1 MSSRLENALGYSG
14 TNGRKPSCSTIM
26 WSSLTS
32 SNREKILPLVS
43 RVSGARYRNFSTR
56 GDAEAYYLDAKKDR
70 LVTVVRD
77 PGDDVLFGP
86 LCDAMQ

>member
-14 TNGRKPSCSTIM
+14 TNGRKPSCSTIV

-32 SNREKILPLVS
+32 SNRAKILPLVS
-43 RVSGARYRNFSTR
+43 QVSGARYKHFSTR
-56 GDAEAYYLDAKKDR
+56 RDADAYYLDAKKNH

-86 LCDAMQ
+86 SCDAMQ